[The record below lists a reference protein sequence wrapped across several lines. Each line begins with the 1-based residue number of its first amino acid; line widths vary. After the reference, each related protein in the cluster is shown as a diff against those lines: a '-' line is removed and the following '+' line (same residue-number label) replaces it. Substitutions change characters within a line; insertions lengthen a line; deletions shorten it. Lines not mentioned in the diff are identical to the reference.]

1 MTKLLKTVSN
11 TQNEDHE
18 LKVVERSCH
27 RGAEVEIKRSKNKT
41 AAVESAMRESRIK
54 NAGQVY

>member
-1 MTKLLKTVSN
+1 MTKLLKTESN

-27 RGAEVEIKRSKNKT
+27 RGVEVEIKRSKNKT

-54 NAGQVY
+54 NAGQVH